1 MKYAITISREFGCGA
16 REIGRK
22 IAAEMG
28 VKFYDKDLID
38 ETARKA
44 GVHVDIIKDSDEK
57 ARKFFKEFSYGS
69 STTFYSEKAINAQAE
84 VIREAANKE
93 SCVLFGRCADYFL
106 REYSNCINIFLYAP
120 LQERIWHISKDYD
133 LDLKSAEKMVKKIDR
148 QRHNYYKYVTGRN
161 RGDRDGKHL
170 MIDVS
175 YYGIEGTVE
184 LVCKA
189 VKQKFNLDA

>member
-22 IAAEMG
+22 IAAQMG

-38 ETARKA
+38 EAARKA
-44 GVHVDIIKDSDEK
+44 GVHVDVIKESDEK
-57 ARKFFKEFSYGS
+57 AKKFFKEFSYGS
-69 STTFYSEKAINAQAE
+69 STTFYTEKAIDAQAE
-84 VIREAANKE
+84 VIRETADKE

-106 REYSNCINIFLYAP
+106 REYQNCINIFLYAP
-120 LQERIWHISKDYD
+120 IEERIKHISRDYE
-133 LDLKSAEKMVKKIDR
+133 LDMKSAEKMVKKIDR

-161 RGDRDGKHL
+161 RGDREGKHL

-175 YYGIEGTVE
+175 YYGIDGTVE

-189 VKQKFNLDA
+189 VKQKFNLD